1 MSRILLDTQV
11 LLWSFFELHRL
22 PADVADE
29 VSDGASEVLF
39 SAASIW
45 EIAIKTT
52 LGKADF
58 TFDPADITQKALATG
73 YRELPVFSAAA
84 SLVAGLPL
92 HHRDP
97 FDRLLVA
104 QAMAEP
110 ARLLTS
116 DKKLVQYSELVRWF
130 EPR

>member
-1 MSRILLDTQV
+1 M
-11 LLWSFFELHRL
+11 
-22 PADVADE
+22 
-29 VSDGASEVLF
+29 
-39 SAASIW
+39 
-45 EIAIKTT
+45 
-52 LGKADF
+52 GKADF
-58 TFDPADITQKALATG
+58 AFDPADITQKALATG
-73 YRELPVFSAAA
+73 YQELPVFSAAA
-84 SLVAGLPL
+84 ALVTGLPL

-116 DKKLVQYSELVRWF
+116 DKKLPPYSQLVWWF